1 MRCSTGLVGPLQVQ
15 VVVTDSSQTPP
26 PPTPGLRPSTKPV
39 ESFRTLPILRAGDA
53 DPREHGGKPR
63 SAPLG
68 ASRRWAGELG
78 APGEPRPRCGP
89 PHRELRPPGRSREE
103 GLREPWAGPP
113 SCWHGAPFAGTS
125 LCPLAPAGP
134 RAHGDPTARRQPWPA
149 APAPGRA
156 AHHAAK
162 RCPPAPRPR
171 GHWSTARDPSAP
183 IGCGG
188 RSRERGSGMASPAG
202 RGAGKL
208 KGAARRRGARVRAR
222 PREERAACPRA
233 PTAASGRRGRAPAAL
248 SPGPAVAAAPSPPP
262 RGCCRGP
269 ARRHFQLLS
278 CTRYV
283 GPRCGQR
290 TRGEGRAGDAFL
302 ASCHLHLHCP
312 ACSHAPGVNSLDG
325 LEEAVAPRWDVP
337 PGNQRWDGAGP
348 EPRVHPGASS
358 PGADIPGGCHRSR
371 AVGDQEEEPRL
382 PPPHPPPGFPVVREE
397 THLGASRAAERD
409 GTRSPPRCAA
419 PGTVP
424 GHDPRPRQDPRVTI
438 PAPAGYPGHDPRP
451 RARSPVTIPAPGRI
465 PRVTIPAPGRVPRSP
480 SPPPAGSP
488 GHDPR
493 PRQGPRSRSPP
504 PAGSPGHDPRPRQ
517 DPRSRSPPRQDPR
530 SRSPPPAG
538 SPVTIPAPG
547 RVPRSR
553 SPPPGRIPGH
563 DPRPRAGSP
572 VTIPAPGQ
580 DPRSRSPPRQDPR
593 SRSPP
598 PGRIPGHDPRPRQGL
613 PRACGAE
620 AAARGRSRRAAPTG
634 VAPPPRPGVITRAPP
649 PRRPPPPAGH
659 ISGNPARALPPGHTT
674 LT

>member
-1 MRCSTGLVGPLQVQ
+1 
-15 VVVTDSSQTPP
+15 
-26 PPTPGLRPSTKPV
+26 
-39 ESFRTLPILRAGDA
+39 
-53 DPREHGGKPR
+53 
-63 SAPLG
+63 
-68 ASRRWAGELG
+68 
-78 APGEPRPRCGP
+78 
-89 PHRELRPPGRSREE
+89 
-103 GLREPWAGPP
+103 
-113 SCWHGAPFAGTS
+113 
-125 LCPLAPAGP
+125 
-134 RAHGDPTARRQPWPA
+134 
-149 APAPGRA
+149 
-156 AHHAAK
+156 
-162 RCPPAPRPR
+162 
-171 GHWSTARDPSAP
+171 
-183 IGCGG
+183 
-188 RSRERGSGMASPAG
+188 MASPAG

-208 KGAARRRGARVRAR
+208 KGAARRRGTRVRAR
-222 PREERAACPRA
+222 PREERAACPGA

-248 SPGPAVAAAPSPPP
+248 SPGPAVAAAPRPPP

-358 PGADIPGGCHRSR
+358 PKADIPGGCHRSR
-371 AVGDQEEEPRL
+371 AVGDQEEEPSL
-382 PPPHPPPGFPVVREE
+382 PPPPSPPRLPCSTRGNTLGSLSGRRARWDTEPAPVRGPGHGPR
-397 THLGASRAAERD
+397 S
-409 GTRSPPRCAA
+409 RSPPPAGSPGHDPRPGRIPGSRSPP

-424 GHDPRPRQDPRVTI
+424 GHDPRPRQDP
-438 PAPAGYPGHDPRP
+438 PGHDPRP
-451 RARSPVTIPAPGRI
+451 RAGPPVTIPAPGRI
-465 PRVTIPAPGRVPRSP
+465 PGSRSPPRQDTRVTIPAPGHGPRSR
-480 SPPPAGSP
+480 SP
-488 GHDPR
+488 

-517 DPRSRSPPRQDPR
+517 DPRSRSPPPAGSPGHDRRPRQDPRSRSPPPAGSPGHDPRPRARSPVTIPAPAGSPVTIPAPAGSPVTIPAPGQDPR

-547 RVPRSR
+547 H
-553 SPPPGRIPGH
+553 G
-563 DPRPRAGSP
+563 
-572 VTIPAPGQ
+572 
-580 DPRSRSPPRQDPR
+580 PRSRSPPRQDPR

-598 PGRIPGHDPRPRQGL
+598 PCRIPGHDPRPRQGL